1 MVTVSAAAK
10 NDISIRF
17 LNIARR
23 VATGR
28 IVAYMQMAFIG
39 RSTSSS
45 SSPFQASPST
55 SSSDEAEDPSSPTDW
70 SPAASSSSSSS
81 SPPPKSSSPRYFPE
95 KCNQH
100 TTNKPIPPKQE
111 QHTFRFLARLPDRLV
126 WLDSAGLP
134 LSLLSSTSPL
144 EPAIIP
150 ESGPEVRSVNARTGR
165 ENNAAT
171 LCNTSFKDSQTHNS
185 QLVSSC
191 RKNALERKTGV
202 VV

>member
-1 MVTVSAAAK
+1 
-10 NDISIRF
+10 
-17 LNIARR
+17 
-23 VATGR
+23 
-28 IVAYMQMAFIG
+28 MQMAFIG

-45 SSPFQASPST
+45 SSPFQISPST
-55 SSSDEAEDPSSPTDW
+55 SSSDEAEDPSSPIDW

-81 SPPPKSSSPRYFPE
+81 SPPPKSSSPRCFPP
-95 KCNQH
+95 KNYNQH
-100 TTNKPIPPKQE
+100 PTIKLTPPKQG
-111 QHTFRFLARLPDRLV
+111 QRTFRFLARLPDRRV
-126 WLDSAGLP
+126 WLDGAGLP

-171 LCNTSFKDSQTHNS
+171 LCNTTFNDSETHNS
-185 QLVSSC
+185 QLVSC
-191 RKNALERKTGV
+191 CCKNTLEQKPGV